1 MLKRRG
7 LLGTR
12 SPRTHNEAA
21 FCALNAHTEA
31 DHRLQRS
38 HQVAHSPSPQCSNA
52 EVYSV
57 RDHRTRTM
65 RQLLVL
71 RSMRTQ
77 KRTIGFTKKPSSR
90 TFAES
95 SMLKRRGLLGT
106 RSPRT
111 HRSGPSATQ
120 KPSSRTFAESSMLK
134 RRGLLG
140 TRSPNTHNEAA
151 FGVALNAHTGGSGH
165 FGTGGSFGQIT
176 SNSSPE
182 EDSDMPPLSPSHA
195 INSDRGGGDDGR
207 TGDQLP
213 LPTIERARH
222 WEAYESLLRCARAR
236 KERNNKRCNMFYS
249 NIHTNTHT
257 RTPATRE
264 P

>member
-1 MLKRRG
+1 M
-7 LLGTR
+7 
-12 SPRTHNEAA
+12 H
-21 FCALNAHTEA
+21 
-31 DHRLQRS
+31 DHR
-38 HQVAHSPSPQCSNA
+38 A
-52 EVYSV
+52 
-57 RDHRTRTM
+57 RTM
-65 RQLLVL
+65 RQLFV
-71 RSMRTQ
+71 RSMCTQ
-77 KRTIGFTKKPSSR
+77 KRTIGYK
-90 TFAES
+90 E
-95 SMLKRRGLLGT
+95 L
-106 RSPRT
+106 
-111 HRSGPSATQ
+111 

-151 FGVALNAHTGGSGH
+151 FGAAISAHTGGSGH

>member
-1 MLKRRG
+1 M
-7 LLGTR
+7 
-12 SPRTHNEAA
+12 
-21 FCALNAHTEA
+21 CA
-31 DHRLQRS
+31 
-38 HQVAHSPSPQCSNA
+38 QCA
-52 EVYSV
+52 
-57 RDHRTRTM
+57 
-65 RQLLVL
+65 
-71 RSMRTQ
+71 
-77 KRTIGFTKKPSSR
+77 
-90 TFAES
+90 
-95 SMLKRRGLLGT
+95 
-106 RSPRT
+106 
-111 HRSGPSATQ
+111 HRSGPSATK

-151 FGVALNAHTGGSGH
+151 FGAAISAHTGGSGH
-165 FGTGGSFGQIT
+165 FGTGGSLGQIS

-182 EDSDMPPLSPSHA
+182 EDSDMPPSSPSHA
-195 INSDRGGGDDGR
+195 IKLDRGGGDDGR
-207 TGDQLP
+207 TGDRLP

-257 RTPATRE
+257 RTPATRK

>member
-1 MLKRRG
+1 
-7 LLGTR
+7 
-12 SPRTHNEAA
+12 
-21 FCALNAHTEA
+21 
-31 DHRLQRS
+31 
-38 HQVAHSPSPQCSNA
+38 
-52 EVYSV
+52 
-57 RDHRTRTM
+57 
-65 RQLLVL
+65 
-71 RSMRTQ
+71 MRTQ

-151 FGVALNAHTGGSGH
+151 FGAALNAHTGGSGH